1 MTAEPPAA
9 VVVDVD
15 HIVEVD
21 VGHVVV
27 EVDVDHVVGEVD
39 VGLGLAAAAVYAY
52 RQITPAA

>member
-15 HIVEVD
+15 HI
-21 VGHVVV
+21 V